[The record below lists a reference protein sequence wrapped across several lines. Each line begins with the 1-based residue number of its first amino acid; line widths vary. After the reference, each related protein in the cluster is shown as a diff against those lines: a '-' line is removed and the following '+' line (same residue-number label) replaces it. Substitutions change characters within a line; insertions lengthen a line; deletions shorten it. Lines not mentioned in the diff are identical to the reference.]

1 MNKDFMNEIKV
12 VLWDTTIESENMI
25 NQLKREMDLE
35 IDNPQRQEELSVEIN
50 ELEQGIDELK
60 RISSEL
66 ETALNSQILRID
78 NYKKSSLVD
87 SNINYNDKSNL
98 DLVDEEELENA
109 EVNLEEEETVD
120 ENLISDELIE
130 EPETEEVAEEQ
141 EEMVVEEPVEAVELP
156 TVEEAVVEEPT
167 AEVEAPAVE
176 EAVAEEPTAE
186 VEVPAVEEA
195 VAEEP
200 TAEVE
205 VPAVEEAVAE
215 EPTAEV
221 EVPAVEET
229 VVEQPTAEVEVPA
242 VEEAVVEE
250 PTEVVEVPKVEE
262 VVAEQP
268 TAEVEVPKVEEN
280 GASYQKT
287 SITEDR
293 GVLVSTA
300 QASKAR
306 ESFDNQNVLQAEI
319 SRKSDE
325 NAPAVEIP
333 TVEQSATPVDTP
345 AVEESAP
352 ATLSSEEEL
361 ERMTQEYTEALT
373 SGDEQKANELS
384 NAISE
389 KSKTLQKNN

>member
-195 VAEEP
+195 V
-200 TAEVE
+200 
-205 VPAVEEAVAE
+205 
-215 EPTAEV
+215 
-221 EVPAVEET
+221 
-229 VVEQPTAEVEVPA
+229 
-242 VEEAVVEE
+242 VEE